1 MSPRGQIIIWLLN
14 GTNESSCQPFS
25 SVWALSPSTE
35 QMSGHYLKRSSAWV
49 NFWSAEWA
57 VILEISFLGY
67 HVGRQG
73 ESQLLWETIPLNT
86 AIGCM
91 SEGYSCVGNLQSS
104 STRQQQWGCKC
115 GIDKWEGNKATV
127 EVQWSV
133 MAFLTRKKKALCKCR
148 NLELCLCI
156 PAF

>member
-1 MSPRGQIIIWLLN
+1 MDRSDWQEVMSPRGQIIIWLLN

-86 AIGCM
+86 ALDVCLKDTAALEICSLAAPG
-91 SEGYSCVGNLQSS
+91 SNSGAANVELINGRGIKLLLKYSGVWWRFSHA
-104 STRQQQWGCKC
+104 R
-115 GIDKWEGNKATV
+115 
-127 EVQWSV
+127 
-133 MAFLTRKKKALCKCR
+133 RKLRASA
-148 NLELCLCI
+148 EI
-156 PAF
+156 